1 MMDIALHALHL
12 LAGALWVGG
21 MLFTG
26 GILGPVLRRDVPPAV
41 RLPMVQT
48 VGRRFS
54 RAGWAA
60 LAVLALTGLHRVRYL
75 LFCSPRYLT
84 ATPYGR
90 LLSLKL
96 GLFAT
101 MLSLSLWHD
110 FSLGPALIRLA
121 DRPAS
126 PEFKAA
132 SRRLAFWARVN
143 VLLVVAIVVIAAALR
158 LTKD

>member
-1 MMDIALHALHL
+1 MDLALHALHL

-26 GILGPVLRRDVPPAV
+26 GILGPVLRREVPPAV
-41 RLPMVQT
+41 RLPLVQT

-60 LAVLALTGLHRVRYL
+60 LAILALTGLHRVRYL

-84 ATPYGR
+84 GTTYGR
-90 LLSLKL
+90 LLSIKL
-96 GLFAT
+96 GAFAV
-101 MLSLSLWHD
+101 MLVLSFWHD
-110 FSLGPALIRLA
+110 LSLGPALIRLA
-121 DRPAS
+121 DRPAA

-132 SRRLAFWARVN
+132 ARRLAFWARVN
-143 VLLVVAIVVIAAALR
+143 VLLAVTIVVLAAALR